1 MCGFVFSSSA
11 QTSKAFKQS
20 FDHIFHRGPD
30 HQAVIYA
37 DDATWG
43 FHRLSIMDLSSQG
56 NQPFNMKAFP

>member
-20 FDHIFHRGPD
+20 FDHIFHRGPGSIK
-30 HQAVIYA
+30 AVIYA

-56 NQPFNMKAFP
+56 KPTVPI